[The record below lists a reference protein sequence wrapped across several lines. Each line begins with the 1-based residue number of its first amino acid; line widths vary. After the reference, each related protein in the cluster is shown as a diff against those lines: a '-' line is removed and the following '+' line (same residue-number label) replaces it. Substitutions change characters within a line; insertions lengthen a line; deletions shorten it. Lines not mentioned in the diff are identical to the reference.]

1 MTLKVNTLYGT
12 FDEEQLKN
20 LKGNIEEIVI
30 CMTKIQAL
38 NESIADIVNLSF
50 DATKIPK
57 KIIKKMAKVKFK
69 QNFSTEVAESAE
81 FETLYGAVQE
91 VK

>member
-20 LKGNIEEIVI
+20 LKGNIEEVVI

>member
-1 MTLKVNTLYGT
+1 MTLKINTLYGT

-20 LKGNIEEIVI
+20 LKGNIEEVVI

>member
-1 MTLKVNTLYGT
+1 MSLKVNTLYGT
-12 FDEEQLKN
+12 FDEEQLKD

-30 CMTKIQAL
+30 CMTKVQAI
-38 NESIADIVNLSF
+38 NESISDIVNLTF

-69 QNFSTEVAESAE
+69 QNFSAEVAESAE